1 MHSGI
6 AFAPETTGAVG
17 TADGPF
23 SHPKSVVVF
32 DLDGVIVDSFP
43 VMREAFTIAYAEVIG
58 DGKAP
63 FEEYER
69 HLGRYF
75 PDIMKLMGLP
85 LEMEE
90 PFVRE
95 SYRLA
100 GRVPLFAGV
109 TPVLEE
115 LRERGFRTA
124 IATGKAGVRA
134 RHLLETLGVLHHFDH
149 VLGSDEVARAKPA
162 PDIVLRALE
171 LLGARP
177 EEAMMV
183 GDAVTDISAARA
195 AGVATVA
202 ALWGECD
209 AAELLAAAPDVAL
222 HRPDELLA
230 LCPTVAEVA

>member
-1 MHSGI
+1 MNAGSVVSFRTQES
-6 AFAPETTGAVG
+6 ALR
-17 TADGPF
+17 
-23 SHPKSVVVF
+23 HPKSVVVF

-43 VMREAFTIAYAEVIG
+43 VMREAFTTAYAEVVG

-75 PDIMKLMGLP
+75 PDIMNIMGLP
-85 LEMEE
+85 LAMEK

-100 GRVPLFAGV
+100 GRVPLFDGV

-124 IATGKAGVRA
+124 IATGKAGDRA
-134 RHLLETLGVLHHFDH
+134 RHLLDKLGVIHLFDH
-149 VLGSDEVARAKPA
+149 VIGSDEVAHAKPA
-162 PDIVLRALE
+162 PDIVLHALD

-177 EEAMMV
+177 EDALMV
-183 GDAVTDISAARA
+183 GDAVTDIAAARG
-195 AGVATVA
+195 AGVTAVA

-209 AAELLAAAPDVAL
+209 AADLLATDPDAALQHPA
-222 HRPDELLA
+222 ELLA
-230 LCPTVAEVA
+230 LCPAVVGVF